1 MSVISL
7 RLPEKLLNQLDNGA
21 QILHIQ
27 RAEYI
32 RRAIESMNEDVVNQ
46 ERKKRLIQAS
56 LLVRKNSMRINNEF
70 SDIEYDED
78 I

>member
-7 RLPEKLLNQLDNGA
+7 RLPEKLLHQLDNGA